1 MDQLDLQIR
10 NFLYR
15 CFAETGQAPRTGDV
29 ATEFGLPGEE
39 AEAAFRRLHGAH
51 ALVLEREAL
60 EIRML
65 NPFSC
70 VPSTWRV
77 EAGGRQWYSNC
88 AWDSFAVCAALHSDG
103 RIESSCADCG
113 ELLAVDVGDQ
123 KPVQRDYLFHVLVPA
138 RQWWDDIVFT

>member
-1 MDQLDLQIR
+1 VDDADLRVR
-10 NFLYR
+10 NHVYSRFVE
-15 CFAETGQAPRTGDV
+15 FARAPRADEV
-29 ATEFGLPGEE
+29 AADLHLTTQETED
-39 AEAAFRRLHGAH
+39 AFVRLHDAH
-51 ALVLEREAL
+51 ALVLEPEAL

-77 EAGGRQWYSNC
+77 EAAGRTWFSNC

-113 ELLAVDVGDQ
+113 TPLTVDVRDQ

>member
-1 MDQLDLQIR
+1 MDEHDVRIR

-15 CFAETGQAPRTGDV
+15 SFVESGRTPLVTDV
-29 ATEFGLPGEE
+29 AREFELS
-39 AEAAFRRLHGAH
+39 AEAADAALRRLHDAH
-51 ALVLEREAL
+51 ALVLERDAL

-70 VPSTWRV
+70 VPSAWRV
-77 EAGGRQWYSNC
+77 QAGGRTWYSNC

-113 ELLAVDVGDQ
+113 EPLAVDVRDR

>member
-1 MDQLDLQIR
+1 MDELDVRIR

-15 CFAETGQAPRTGDV
+15 RFVESGRVQRAADV
-29 ATEFGLPGEE
+29 AKEFELSR
-39 AEAAFRRLHGAH
+39 EAAGAALRRLHDAH
-51 ALVLEREAL
+51 ALVLERDAL

-70 VPSTWRV
+70 VPSAWRV
-77 EAGGRQWYSNC
+77 DAGGRTWYSNC

-113 ELLAVDVGDQ
+113 ELLAVDVRDQ

>member
-1 MDQLDLQIR
+1 MDELDVRIR

-15 CFAETGQAPRTGDV
+15 RFVESGRIQRAADV
-29 ATEFGLPGEE
+29 AREFELSR
-39 AEAAFRRLHGAH
+39 EAAGAALRRLHDAH
-51 ALVLEREAL
+51 ALVLERDAL

-70 VPSTWRV
+70 VPSAWRV
-77 EAGGRQWYSNC
+77 DAGGRTWYSNC

-103 RIESSCADCG
+103 RVESSCADCG
-113 ELLAVDVGDQ
+113 ESLAVDVRNGE
-123 KPVQRDYLFHVLVPA
+123 PVQRDYLFHVLVPA

>member
-1 MDQLDLQIR
+1 MDEHDIGIR

-15 CFAETGQAPRTGDV
+15 RFIETGQTPQV
-29 ATEFGLPGEE
+29 AEVAREFELSQ
-39 AEAAFRRLHGAH
+39 EAAGAAVRRLHDAH
-51 ALVLEREAL
+51 ALVLERDAL

-70 VPSTWRV
+70 VPSAWRV
-77 EAGGRQWYSNC
+77 EAAGRTWFSNC

-113 ELLAVDVGDQ
+113 EPLVVDVRDQ
-123 KPVQRDYLFHVLVPA
+123 KPVQHDCLFHVLVPA
-138 RQWWDDIVFT
+138 QQWWDDIVFT

>member
-1 MDQLDLQIR
+1 MDEHDIRIR

-15 CFAETGQAPRTGDV
+15 RFVETGRTPLVADV
-29 ATEFGLPGEE
+29 AREFELSQ
-39 AEAAFRRLHGAH
+39 EAAVAALRRLHDAH
-51 ALVLEREAL
+51 ALVPERDAL

-70 VPSTWRV
+70 VPSAWRV
-77 EAGGRQWYSNC
+77 EAAGRTWFSNC

-113 ELLAVDVGDQ
+113 EPLAVDVRDR
-123 KPVQRDYLFHVLVPA
+123 KAVQRDYLFHVLVPS